1 MRTLLSNKLTVW
13 EYTTCAFLLPVT
25 TQAQPMTNAFVS
37 DPSTWLDEHGDAMYR
52 FALNRLHSEELAED
66 MVQETL
72 LAAWQAFDKFTGQS
86 SERTWLIGIMK
97 HKIIDHYR
105 KNYRESDSLDEFAD
119 EDALMAHAFDS
130 HGHWKIKLINWGTPD
145 SAFADNQFWQVF
157 HRCLARL
164 PKAMV
169 DLFMLRA
176 VDDLAVEDCCK
187 LLAMET
193 TNQLNVALS
202 RTRFKLRQCLEVH
215 WFE

>member
-1 MRTLLSNKLTVW
+1 M
-13 EYTTCAFLLPVT
+13 A
-25 TQAQPMTNAFVS
+25 NAFVS

-119 EDALMAHAFDS
+119 DDALMAHAFDD
-130 HGHWKIKLINWGTPD
+130 HGHWKIKLISWGTPD
-145 SAFADNQFWQVF
+145 SAFSDNQFWQVF

-164 PKAMV
+164 PKAMS

-176 VDDLAVEDCCK
+176 VDGLAAEECCK

-215 WFE
+215 WFDKD